1 MTRQQLQQEQKL
13 QQKLSP
19 QQIQLMRLLEL
30 NELEMEERV
39 KQEIE
44 ENPALEEGSDD
55 NIDTTYPSEYNLDED
70 GNPIENSE
78 QISLGD
84 YSSDEEI
91 PDYRFGNNNYPGEER
106 QEYTPIGA
114 GTSFHEYLL
123 EQLAMQDFN
132 DTEQHIAEYI
142 IGNIDDD
149 GYLRRPLHSI
159 SDDLIFQMSIDAS
172 VQQISEILQVI
183 QDFEPA
189 GVGATSLQE
198 CLLLQLERHRATE
211 ASQLAYRII
220 NEAFDAFSK
229 KHYDK
234 IIKQLSITPEEL
246 NAAYI
251 EIENL
256 NPTPGGAWSNND
268 YGNEQIT
275 PDFEVYEQ
283 DGALVVNLISG
294 NIPSLTISPRYRE
307 MLEDYNNNE
316 QNRTRD
322 NRDALLFIKQKLDA
336 AQWFVNAIKQRQKTL
351 FDTISAIVDI
361 QQKFF
366 FTGLDSDIVPM
377 ILRDIAQRTGYDIST
392 ISRATSTKYV
402 LTTYGIY
409 PLRHFFSEGVHNADG
424 EEVSTREIKHI
435 LQECIDNENKNAP
448 LSDERLCELLH
459 SKGYPIARRTIAKY
473 REQMGIP
480 VARMRKER

>member
-1 MTRQQLQQEQKL
+1 
-13 QQKLSP
+13 
-19 QQIQLMRLLEL
+19 
-30 NELEMEERV
+30 
-39 KQEIE
+39 
-44 ENPALEEGSDD
+44 
-55 NIDTTYPSEYNLDED
+55 
-70 GNPIENSE
+70 
-78 QISLGD
+78 
-84 YSSDEEI
+84 
-91 PDYRFGNNNYPGEER
+91 
-106 QEYTPIGA
+106 
-114 GTSFHEYLL
+114 
-123 EQLAMQDFN
+123 MQDF
-132 DTEQHIAEYI
+132 TETEYHIAEYI

-149 GYLRRPLHSI
+149 GYLRRPLLSI
-159 SDDLIFQMSIDAS
+159 SDDLIFQVGIDAS
-172 VQQISEILQVI
+172 VQQISDILQVI

-198 CLLLQLERHRATE
+198 CLLLQLERHKATE

-220 NEAFDAFSK
+220 NETFDAFSK

-234 IIKQLSITPEEL
+234 IVKQLSITKEQL
-246 NAAYI
+246 NDAYN

-256 NPTPGGAWSNND
+256 NPTPGSAWAGND
-268 YGNEQIT
+268 YNSEQIT

-283 DGALVVNLISG
+283 DGSLVINLIAG
-294 NIPSLTISPRYRE
+294 NIPSLTVSPRYKE

-316 QNRTRD
+316 QNRTRE

-351 FDTISAIVDI
+351 FDTITAIVNI

-366 FTGLDSDIVPM
+366 YTGLDSDIIPM
-377 ILRDIAQRTGYDIST
+377 VLRDIAQATGYDIST

-402 LTTYGIY
+402 QTTYGIY
-409 PLRHFFSEGVHNADG
+409 PLIHFFSEGINNTDG

-435 LQECIDNENKNAP
+435 LQECVDNEDKNAP

-459 SKGYPIARRTIAKY
+459 SKGYPIARRTVAKY
-473 REQMGIP
+473 REQLGIP

>member
-1 MTRQQLQQEQKL
+1 MTRQSLQQEQKL

-44 ENPALEEGSDD
+44 ENPALEEGNDE
-55 NIDTTYPSEYNLDED
+55 NIDNSYTAEYNLDEE
-70 GNPIENSE
+70 GRPIESAE

-91 PDYRFGNNNYPGEER
+91 PDYRFGNNYMPEER

-114 GTSFHEYLL
+114 GKSFHEYLL
-123 EQLAMQDFN
+123 EQLNMQDFSE
-132 DTEQHIAEYI
+132 TEHHIAEYI

-149 GYLRRPLHSI
+149 GYLRRPLMAI
-159 SDDLIFQMSIDAS
+159 SDDLIFQMGIDAS
-172 VQQISEILQVI
+172 VQQINEILQVI
-183 QDFEPA
+183 QDFEPS

-220 NEAFDAFSK
+220 NEAFEAFSK

-234 IIKQLSITPEEL
+234 IIKQLSITREQL
-246 NAAYI
+246 NEAYN

-256 NPTPGGAWSNND
+256 NPNPGSAWASND
-268 YGNEQIT
+268 YGNEQVT

-283 DGALVVNLISG
+283 DGSLIINLIAG
-294 NIPSLTISPRYRE
+294 NIPSLTVSARYRE
-307 MLEDYNNNE
+307 MLDDYNNNE
-316 QNRTRD
+316 QNRTRE

-351 FDTISAIVDI
+351 LDTITAIVEV

-366 FTGLDSDIVPM
+366 YTGLDSDITPM
-377 ILRDIAQRTGYDIST
+377 VLRDIAQRTGYDIST

-402 LTTYGIY
+402 QTTFGIFS
-409 PLRHFFSEGVHNADG
+409 LKHFFSEGIHNTDG

-435 LQECIDNENKNAP
+435 LQECIDNEDKNTP

-459 SKGYPIARRTIAKY
+459 SKGYPIARRTVAKY
-473 REQMGIP
+473 REQLGIP

>member
-1 MTRQQLQQEQKL
+1 MTRQILHQEQKL

-44 ENPALEEGSDD
+44 ENPALEEGDD
-55 NIDTTYPSEYNLDED
+55 NNIDNPFASEYNLDEE
-70 GNPIENSE
+70 GHPIETAE

-84 YSSDEEI
+84 YNSDEDI
-91 PDYRFGNNNYPGEER
+91 PDYRFGNNYVSDER

-114 GTSFHEYLL
+114 GKSFHEYLL
-123 EQLAMQDFN
+123 EQLSMQDF
-132 DTEQHIAEYI
+132 TETEYHIAEYI

-149 GYLRRPLHSI
+149 GYLRRPLLSI
-159 SDDLIFQMSIDAS
+159 SDDLIFQVGIDAS
-172 VQQISEILQVI
+172 VQQISDILQVI

-198 CLLLQLERHRATE
+198 CLLLQLERHKATE

-220 NEAFDAFSK
+220 NETFDAFSK

-234 IIKQLSITPEEL
+234 IVKQLSITKEQL
-246 NAAYI
+246 NDAYN

-256 NPTPGGAWSNND
+256 NPTPGSAWAGND
-268 YGNEQIT
+268 YNSEQIT

-283 DGALVVNLISG
+283 DGSLVINLIAG
-294 NIPSLTISPRYRE
+294 NIPSLTVSPRYKE

-316 QNRTRD
+316 QNRTRE

-351 FDTISAIVDI
+351 FDTITAIVNI

-366 FTGLDSDIVPM
+366 YTGLDSDIIPM
-377 ILRDIAQRTGYDIST
+377 VLRDIAQATGYDIST

-402 LTTYGIY
+402 QTTYGIY
-409 PLRHFFSEGVHNADG
+409 PLKHFFSEGINNTDG

-435 LQECIDNENKNAP
+435 LQECVDNEDKNAP

-459 SKGYPIARRTIAKY
+459 SKGYPIARRTVAKY
-473 REQMGIP
+473 REQLGIP

>member
-1 MTRQQLQQEQKL
+1 MTRQTLQQEQKL

-44 ENPALEEGSDD
+44 ENPALEESNDS
-55 NIDTTYPSEYNLDED
+55 NIENLYATDYNLDEE
-70 GNPIENSE
+70 GRPIESAE

-84 YSSDEEI
+84 YSSEEEI
-91 PDYRFGNNNYPGEER
+91 PDYHFGNNNYTPNEQ

-123 EQLAMQDFN
+123 EQLAMLDFN
-132 DTEQHIAEYI
+132 ETEQHIAQYI

-149 GYLRRPLHSI
+149 GYLRRPLQSI
-159 SDDLIFQMSIDAS
+159 SDDLIFQMGIDAS
-172 VQQISEILQVI
+172 VQQINDILQVI

-198 CLLLQLERHRATE
+198 CLLLQLGRLSGSE
-211 ASQLAYRII
+211 ASQLAYSII
-220 NEAFDAFSK
+220 EQAFDAFSK

-234 IIKQLSITPEEL
+234 IIKQFSISKEQL
-246 NAAYI
+246 DKAYN

-256 NPTPGGAWSNND
+256 NPTPGSAWSNSEYNV
-268 YGNEQIT
+268 EQVT

-283 DGALVVNLISG
+283 DGDLIINLIAG
-294 NIPSLTISPRYRE
+294 NIPALTVSPRYRE
-307 MLEDYNNNE
+307 MLEDYNSNE
-316 QNRTRD
+316 QNRTRE

-351 FDTISAIVDI
+351 LDTITAIAQV
-361 QQKFF
+361 QKKFF
-366 FTGLDSDIVPM
+366 FTGLDSDITPM
-377 ILRDIAQRTGYDIST
+377 VLRDIAQLTGYDIST

-402 LTTYGIY
+402 QTTYGIY
-409 PLRHFFSEGVHNADG
+409 PLKHFFSEGIHNADG

-435 LQECIDNENKNAP
+435 LQECIDTEDKNAP

-459 SKGYPIARRTIAKY
+459 SKGYPIARRTVAKY
-473 REQMGIP
+473 REQLNIP